1 MYLSVGMHEQGKKRA
16 MARLFSPIERC
27 QEAPVSGPKPSV
39 RGPKQRRCAARRR
52 RNLSGG
58 SGGLQAPHRTR
69 LCSKILDFCQCS
81 DISNKK
87 TDNGSIRR

>member
-1 MYLSVGMHEQGKKRA
+1 MYLSVGMHEQGEKRA
-16 MARLFSPIERC
+16 MARLFSTIERC
-27 QEAPVSGPKPSV
+27 REAPVSGPKPSV

-81 DISNKK
+81 DISNKNNRQRI
-87 TDNGSIRR
+87 D

>member
-1 MYLSVGMHEQGKKRA
+1 MYLSVGMHEQGEKRA
-16 MARLFSPIERC
+16 RARWFSTIERC
-27 QEAPVSGPKPSV
+27 REAPVSGPKPSV

-87 TDNGSIRR
+87 NRQRID